1 MTVHAPSDQ
10 RKRDAYLD
18 GKVMPIFD
26 IEVTFR
32 AGELCIS
39 SSFNNI
45 GDMVNWAIQQAQ
57 SISTVIDNLALYGVQ
72 RKIEDDF

>member
-1 MTVHAPSDQ
+1 MTDQ
-10 RKRDAYLD
+10 EKRDAYFV
-18 GKVMPIFD
+18 GKVMPVFD

-32 AGELCIS
+32 AGEFCIS

-57 SISTVIDNLALYGVQ
+57 LASTAIDNLSLYGVQ
-72 RKIEDDF
+72 RNIEGDF